1 MAKEAV
7 PSESDLEEA
16 IAENPEAVAEFVDRL
31 DAVNELLDVLEL
43 GESAMT
49 DDMVRELAGTT
60 ATLAESA
67 DGLATE
73 ETVGLAE
80 TVGQNGEE
88 LESALES
95 LVALQRSGTLDE
107 LLELAEVLS
116 LLTAALDDEMVRSL
130 AETGNG
136 LGELADTAADEET
149 RNGLETMLQ
158 GVGTA
163 ERDAPQ
169 EVGLLGL
176 ARSTRDPDVRRGLG
190 YLVAVAAA
198 IGGAQEGAE
207 R

>member
-149 RNGLETMLQ
+149 RKGLETMLQ